1 MNRSKVFAFDL
12 ILKNLKEDKV
22 SPNLQYMPAHLKK
35 DHLKNNQL
43 KAVFRCTMK
52 SKGVYAKVVLFF
64 LIGTGFLFPQQLI
77 VLENS

>member
-1 MNRSKVFAFDL
+1 
-12 ILKNLKEDKV
+12 
-22 SPNLQYMPAHLKK
+22 
-35 DHLKNNQL
+35 
-43 KAVFRCTMK
+43 VFRCTMK